1 MRVLAGAAVLFLA
14 VSSASA
20 EAPRPKLLVHPVDV
34 DPAKVPA
41 VVNSHV
47 LFLNSCRPN
56 GCHLTSGNTD
66 STTDTSDIVGGNV
79 TLGAFSD
86 GDAKWQQVVDCVKNV
101 MAPFNITV
109 TDQDPGAAPHFEVMI
124 GGTPGQVGLPNG
136 VGGIAD
142 YPCNGP
148 GSCAKYLPNALVFD
162 FSDVW
167 QGDVQFI
174 CGTAAQE
181 IAHAWTLDHAT
192 NSSDPMTYK
201 NYTGTL
207 NFMNAAICG
216 SDCDY
221 QCPGGSGACNAF
233 GVQCTGSG
241 LNGSHQC
248 MSTGNSTQDELD
260 IIKSIFGPAGAVA
273 PTVKIKT
280 PATGSAQQPGF
291 TVEVDCTSDVGV
303 QEVDLTLDGVPVA
316 TLTNA
321 PYTFTSPSNL
331 QDGAHHIEAMCATTQ
346 QAVATD
352 KSDFLVGSSCAAT
365 ADCTMQGYICYDQTC
380 IGGPEAPGG
389 LGATCTVNAD
399 CTSSSCGT
407 DGTDSFCVIPCDLD
421 NPHCPSGF
429 GCLDAGNGGVC
440 WAGADDGGGC
450 CDSGNGRGAWG
461 SILLSLGFAATL
473 VTRRKRK

>member
-1 MRVLAGAAVLFLA
+1 
-14 VSSASA
+14 
-20 EAPRPKLLVHPVDV
+20 LLVHPVNV
-34 DPAKVPA
+34 DPAKVPQ

-47 LFLNSCRPN
+47 LFLNSCRPD
-56 GCHLTSGNTD
+56 GCHLKSGNTD

-86 GDAKWQQVVDCVKNV
+86 GDAKWAQVVDCVKNV

-162 FSDVW
+162 FSEVW

-207 NFMNAAICG
+207 NFMNNAVCG

-221 QCPGGSGACNAF
+221 QCPGGSGVCNAF
-233 GVQCTGSG
+233 GVQCSGSG
-241 LNGSHQC
+241 LNGSHTC
-248 MSTGNSTQDELD
+248 MSTGQSTQNELD
-260 IIKSIFGPAGAVA
+260 IIKSIFGPAGAAA
-273 PTVKIKT
+273 PTVRIKT
-280 PATGSAQQPGF
+280 PETGSAQQPGF
-291 TVEVDCTSDVGV
+291 TVEVECTSNDGV
-303 QEVDLTLDGVPVA
+303 QEVDLTIDGVPTA
-316 TLTNA
+316 ALTSA
-321 PYTFTSPSNL
+321 PYTFTSPNTL
-331 QDGAHHIEAMCATTQ
+331 QEGAHHIEAMCATTL
-346 QAVATD
+346 QAVATAR
-352 KSDFLVGSSCAAT
+352 SDFLVGTHCAT
-365 ADCTMQGYICYDQTC
+365 ATECTMPGYICYDNTC
-380 IGGPEAPGG
+380 IAGPDAPGG
-389 LGATCTVNAD
+389 LGATCTVNSD
-399 CTSSSCGT
+399 CTSSSCAS

-421 NPHCPSGF
+421 NPQCPSGF

-440 WAGADDGGGC
+440 WAGIDDGGGC
-450 CDSGNGRGAWG
+450 CDSGSQGGAWG
-461 SILLSLGFAATL
+461 SILLSLGFGATL
-473 VTRRKRK
+473 ITRRKRK